1 MSFKIDIFDQKG
13 QKTNTVDLDESVFSA
28 DNINNDL
35 MYQFVRLQQA
45 NSRVAIASTK
55 NRGEVRGSGKK
66 LYKQKGNGAGRV
78 GDKKSP
84 LRKKGG
90 VARGPRSNRNFT
102 LAMPKK
108 MRKASLR
115 SALSHGASQEKLL
128 ALDGFDSQSI
138 STKSAL
144 AVLKNIKLDRSV
156 LVVVHN
162 SVDTIKSYRNLP
174 FVDIV
179 DALHVSVFDV
189 LKARKILFIGEALEK
204 IVEYNKKK
212 VA

>member
-1 MSFKIDIFDQKG
+1 MSFTIDIFNQQGK
-13 QKTNTVDLDESVFSA
+13 KTKTIDLDASVFASE
-28 DNINNDL
+28 NINNDL

-45 NSRVAIASTK
+45 NSRIAIASTK
-55 NRGEVRGSGKK
+55 NRGEVNGSGKK

-90 VARGPRSNRNFT
+90 IARGPRSNRNFS
-102 LAMPKK
+102 LSMPKK

-115 SALSHGASQEKLL
+115 SALSFKASQEGLV
-128 ALDGFDSQSI
+128 ALDSFDVSKI

-144 AVLKNIKLDRSV
+144 STLKNIQLDRSV
-156 LVVVHN
+156 LVVVHD
-162 SVDTIKSYRNLP
+162 SIETIKSYRNLP
-174 FVDIV
+174 FVDVV
-179 DALHVSVFDV
+179 DALYVSVFDV
-189 LKARKILFIGEALEK
+189 LKAKKVLFVGEALDK

-212 VA
+212 A

>member
-1 MSFKIDIFDQKG
+1 MSFTIDIFNQQGKKI
-13 QKTNTVDLDESVFSA
+13 KTIDLDASVFASE
-28 DNINNDL
+28 NINNDL

-55 NRGEVRGSGKK
+55 NRGEVNGSGKK

-90 VARGPRSNRNFT
+90 IARGPRSNRNFS
-102 LAMPKK
+102 LSMPKK

-115 SALSHGASQEKLL
+115 SALSFKASQEGLV
-128 ALDGFDSQSI
+128 ALDSFDMSKI

-144 AVLKNIKLDRSV
+144 TTLKNIQLDRSV
-156 LVVVHN
+156 LVVVHD
-162 SVDTIKSYRNLP
+162 SIETIKSYRNLP
-174 FVDIV
+174 FVDVV
-179 DALHVSVFDV
+179 DALYVSVFDV
-189 LKARKILFIGEALEK
+189 LKAKKVLFVGEALDK

-212 VA
+212 A

>member
-1 MSFKIDIFDQKG
+1 MSFTIDIFNQQGK
-13 QKTNTVDLDESVFSA
+13 KTKTIDLDTSVFASE
-28 DNINNDL
+28 NINNDL

-45 NSRVAIASTK
+45 NSRIAIASTK
-55 NRGEVRGSGKK
+55 NRGEVNGSGKK

-90 VARGPRSNRNFT
+90 IARGPRSNRNFS
-102 LAMPKK
+102 LSMPKK

-115 SALSHGASQEKLL
+115 SALSFKASQEGLV
-128 ALDGFDSQSI
+128 ALDSFDVSKI

-144 AVLKNIKLDRSV
+144 TTLKNIQLDRSV
-156 LVVVHN
+156 LVVVHD
-162 SVDTIKSYRNLP
+162 SIETIKSYRNLP
-174 FVDIV
+174 FVDVV
-179 DALHVSVFDV
+179 DALYVSVFDV
-189 LKARKILFIGEALEK
+189 LKAKKVLFVGEALDK

-212 VA
+212 A

>member
-1 MSFKIDIFDQKG
+1 MSFTIDIFNQQGK
-13 QKTNTVDLDESVFSA
+13 KTKTIDLDASVFASE
-28 DNINNDL
+28 NINNDL

-55 NRGEVRGSGKK
+55 NRGEVNGSGKK

-90 VARGPRSNRNFT
+90 IARGPRSNRNFS
-102 LAMPKK
+102 LSMPKK

-115 SALSHGASQEKLL
+115 SALSFKASQEGLV
-128 ALDGFDSQSI
+128 ALDSFDMSKI

-144 AVLKNIKLDRSV
+144 TTLKNIQLDRSV
-156 LVVVHN
+156 LVVVHD
-162 SVDTIKSYRNLP
+162 SIETIKSYRNLP
-174 FVDIV
+174 FVDVV
-179 DALHVSVFDV
+179 DALYVSVFDV
-189 LKARKILFIGEALEK
+189 LKAKKVLFVGEALDK

-212 VA
+212 A

>member
-1 MSFKIDIFDQKG
+1 
-13 QKTNTVDLDESVFSA
+13 
-28 DNINNDL
+28 

-55 NRGEVRGSGKK
+55 NRGEVNGSGKK

-90 VARGPRSNRNFT
+90 IARGPRSNRNFS
-102 LAMPKK
+102 LSMPKK

-115 SALSHGASQEKLL
+115 SALSFKASQEGLV
-128 ALDGFDSQSI
+128 ALDSFDVSKI

-144 AVLKNIKLDRSV
+144 TTLKNIQLDRSV
-156 LVVVHN
+156 SVVVRC
-162 SVDTIKSYRNLP
+162 V
-174 FVDIV
+174 
-179 DALHVSVFDV
+179 
-189 LKARKILFIGEALEK
+189 
-204 IVEYNKKK
+204 
-212 VA
+212 

>member
-1 MSFKIDIFDQKG
+1 MSFTIDIFNQQGK
-13 QKTNTVDLDESVFSA
+13 KTKTIDLDTSVFASE
-28 DNINNDL
+28 NINNDL

-45 NSRVAIASTK
+45 NSRIAIASTK
-55 NRGEVRGSGKK
+55 NRGEVNGSGKK

-90 VARGPRSNRNFT
+90 IARGPRSNRNFS
-102 LAMPKK
+102 LSMPKK

-115 SALSHGASQEKLL
+115 SALSFKASQEGLV
-128 ALDGFDSQSI
+128 ALDSFDVSKI

-144 AVLKNIKLDRSV
+144 STLKNIQLDRSV
-156 LVVVHN
+156 LVVVHD
-162 SVDTIKSYRNLP
+162 SIETIKSYRNLP
-174 FVDIV
+174 FVDVV
-179 DALHVSVFDV
+179 DALYVSVFDV
-189 LKARKILFIGEALEK
+189 LKAKKVLFVGEALDK

-212 VA
+212 A

>member
-1 MSFKIDIFDQKG
+1 MSFTIDIFNQKG
-13 QKTNTVDLDESVFSA
+13 QKTKTIDLDGSVFA
-28 DNINNDL
+28 AENINKDL

-45 NSRVAIASTK
+45 NSRIAIASTK
-55 NRGEVRGSGKK
+55 NRGEINGSGKK
-66 LYKQKGNGAGRV
+66 LYKQKGNGAARV

-90 VARGPRSNRNFT
+90 VAWGPRSNRNFS
-102 LAMPKK
+102 LSMPKK

-115 SALSHGASQEKLL
+115 SALSYQASQAGLV
-128 ALDGFDSQSI
+128 ALDMFDVTTP

-144 AVLKNIKLDRSV
+144 SVLKNIQLDRSV
-156 LVVVHN
+156 LVVVHD
-162 SVDTIKSYRNLP
+162 SVETIKSYRNLP

-179 DALHVSVFDV
+179 DAAYVSVFDV
-189 LKARKILFIGEALEK
+189 LKAKKVLFVWEALDK

>member
-1 MSFKIDIFDQKG
+1 MSFTIDIFNQQGK
-13 QKTNTVDLDESVFSA
+13 KTKTIDLDTSVFASE
-28 DNINNDL
+28 NINNDL

-55 NRGEVRGSGKK
+55 NRGEVNGSGKK

-90 VARGPRSNRNFT
+90 IARGPRSNRNFS
-102 LAMPKK
+102 LSMPKK

-115 SALSHGASQEKLL
+115 SALSFKASQEGLV
-128 ALDGFDSQSI
+128 ALDSFDVSKI

-144 AVLKNIKLDRSV
+144 TTLKNIQLDRSV
-156 LVVVHN
+156 LVVVHD
-162 SVDTIKSYRNLP
+162 SIETIKSYRNLP
-174 FVDIV
+174 FVDVV
-179 DALHVSVFDV
+179 DALYVSVFDV
-189 LKARKILFIGEALEK
+189 LKAKKVLFVGEALDK

-212 VA
+212 A

>member
-1 MSFKIDIFDQKG
+1 MSFTIDIFNQQGK
-13 QKTNTVDLDESVFSA
+13 KTKTIDLDASVFASE
-28 DNINNDL
+28 NINNDL

-45 NSRVAIASTK
+45 NSRIAIASTK
-55 NRGEVRGSGKK
+55 NRGEVNGSGKK

-90 VARGPRSNRNFT
+90 IARGPRSNRNFS
-102 LAMPKK
+102 LSMPKK

-115 SALSHGASQEKLL
+115 SALSFKASQEGLV
-128 ALDGFDSQSI
+128 ALDSFDVSKI

-144 AVLKNIKLDRSV
+144 TTLKNIQLDRSV
-156 LVVVHN
+156 LVVVHD
-162 SVDTIKSYRNLP
+162 SIETIKSYRNLP
-174 FVDIV
+174 FVDVV
-179 DALHVSVFDV
+179 DALYVSVFDV
-189 LKARKILFIGEALEK
+189 LKAKKVLFVGEALDK

-212 VA
+212 A

>member
-1 MSFKIDIFDQKG
+1 MSFTIDIFNQQGKKS
-13 QKTNTVDLDESVFSA
+13 KTIDLDTSVFASE
-28 DNINNDL
+28 NINNDL

-45 NSRVAIASTK
+45 NSRIAIASTK
-55 NRGEVRGSGKK
+55 NRGELNGSGKK

-90 VARGPRSNRNFT
+90 IARGPRSNRNFS
-102 LAMPKK
+102 LSMPKK

-115 SALSHGASQEKLL
+115 SALSFKASQEGLV
-128 ALDGFDSQSI
+128 ALDSFDVSKI

-144 AVLKNIKLDRSV
+144 STLKNIQLDRSV
-156 LVVVHN
+156 LVVVHD
-162 SVDTIKSYRNLP
+162 SIETIKSYRNLP
-174 FVDIV
+174 FVDVV
-179 DALHVSVFDV
+179 DALYVSVFDV
-189 LKARKILFIGEALEK
+189 LKAKKVLFVGEALDK

-212 VA
+212 A

>member
-1 MSFKIDIFDQKG
+1 MSFTIDIFNQQGK
-13 QKTNTVDLDESVFSA
+13 KTKTIDLDTSVFASE
-28 DNINNDL
+28 NINNDL

-45 NSRVAIASTK
+45 NSRIAIASTK
-55 NRGEVRGSGKK
+55 NRGELNGSGKK

-90 VARGPRSNRNFT
+90 IARGPRSNRNFS
-102 LAMPKK
+102 LSMPKK

-115 SALSHGASQEKLL
+115 SALSFKASQEGLV
-128 ALDGFDSQSI
+128 ALDSFDVSKI

-144 AVLKNIKLDRSV
+144 STLKNIQLDRSV
-156 LVVVHN
+156 LVVVHD
-162 SVDTIKSYRNLP
+162 SIETIKSYRNLP
-174 FVDIV
+174 FVDVV
-179 DALHVSVFDV
+179 DALYVSVFDV
-189 LKARKILFIGEALEK
+189 LKAKKVLFVGEALDK

-212 VA
+212 A